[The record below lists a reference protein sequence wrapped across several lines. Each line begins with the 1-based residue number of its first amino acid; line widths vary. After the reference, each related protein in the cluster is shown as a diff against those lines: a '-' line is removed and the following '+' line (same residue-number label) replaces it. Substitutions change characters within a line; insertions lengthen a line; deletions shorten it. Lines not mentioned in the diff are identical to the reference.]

1 MSPLKLRGDE
11 GGLCMKAVNSR
22 NGRELASNVIV
33 ADSLLKR
40 LKGLL
45 GKESMQSGE
54 GLWIKPCMSIHTLA
68 MKFPIDVIF
77 LNRKKRVIAIVKNI
91 RPNRC
96 TGLYPRAASVLELG
110 AGTIQA
116 TATEI
121 GDEIEIL

>member
-1 MSPLKLRGDE
+1 MRAANL
-11 GGLCMKAVNSR
+11 R
-22 NGRELASNVIV
+22 NGRELASNVAV

-45 GKESMQSGE
+45 GKETLQRGE
-54 GLWIKPCMSIHTLA
+54 GLWIKPCMSIHTVA

-77 LNRKKRVIAIVKNI
+77 LNRKKRVIAIVKKI

-96 TGLYPRAASVLELG
+96 TRLYPRAASVLELQEG
-110 AGTIQA
+110 IIEA

-121 GDEIEIL
+121 GDEIEIR